1 MYLPTF
7 LFFDFYPCFDTL
19 VVRRNVMA
27 LIKCPECGADVSDK
41 AAACPKCA
49 HPIVESSTKQ
59 AQTAKVQTIKKTAK
73 KYKVQMLIGV
83 FLIILGFLLIISSV
97 SGQQLNVVTGI
108 LGVLAT
114 VGGVVWLIT
123 AEFSSWWHHR

>member
-1 MYLPTF
+1 MG
-7 LFFDFYPCFDTL
+7 
-19 VVRRNVMA
+19 

-41 AAACPKCA
+41 AVACPKCA
-49 HPIVESSTKQ
+49 HPIVESSTEQ
-59 AQTAKVQTIKKTAK
+59 AQTVKAQPFEKTAK
-73 KYKVQMLIGV
+73 KYKVQILIGV
-83 FLIILGFLLIISSV
+83 FLMILGFLLIISSV

-114 VGGVVWLIT
+114 VGGVIWLIT

>member
-1 MYLPTF
+1 
-7 LFFDFYPCFDTL
+7 
-19 VVRRNVMA
+19 MA

-41 AAACPKCA
+41 AVACPKCA

-59 AQTAKVQTIKKTAK
+59 ARTVKVQTIEKTAK
-73 KYKVQMLIGV
+73 KYKVQILIGV
-83 FLIILGFLLIISSV
+83 FLMILGFLLIISSV

-114 VGGVVWLIT
+114 VGGVIWLIT